1 MTKEELIQIR
11 EDGTNLLIEVLKAA
25 LTGKITK
32 LEFILLAP
40 YLKHL
45 AQRLSLLNDKINS
58 INDVEYSIAVCD
70 CCQEEYILETHIS
83 SKGEIVEEK
92 PFDFTESTPAEIFK
106 MGFDSCLKQ
115 D

>member
-45 AQRLSLLNDKINS
+45 AQSLSLLNDKINS
-58 INDVEYSIAVCD
+58 INDVEY
-70 CCQEEYILETHIS
+70 
-83 SKGEIVEEK
+83 
-92 PFDFTESTPAEIFK
+92 
-106 MGFDSCLKQ
+106 
-115 D
+115 